1 MIADYC
7 QLIQGIMAI
16 AATMPYV
23 IYAPGQVNW
32 IQGYVVIIL
41 ANALFSVPTRK
52 ADQEIAYI
60 DRDKLQRSGLVSV
73 LC

>member
-7 QLIQGIMAI
+7 QLIQGIVATV
-16 AATMPYV
+16 AAMPYV
-23 IYAPGQVNW
+23 IYAPGQVTW

-41 ANALFSVPTRK
+41 ANGLFSIPSRK
-52 ADQEIAYI
+52 EDQEIAYI
-60 DRDKLQRSGLVSV
+60 DMDEQQRSGLVSV